1 MSKRN
6 RVSTRERLR
15 RERQRNATRFDNWCK
30 RTGQWDKRAALIA
43 YRLNGLMRYR
53 KSGRKEHTR

>member
-6 RVSTRERLR
+6 RISTKEQIR
-15 RERQRNATRFDNWCK
+15 RERQRNESRFNNWCK
-30 RTGQWDKRAALIA
+30 RTGQFDKQAALIA

-53 KSGRKEHTR
+53 KSGRKGGAR